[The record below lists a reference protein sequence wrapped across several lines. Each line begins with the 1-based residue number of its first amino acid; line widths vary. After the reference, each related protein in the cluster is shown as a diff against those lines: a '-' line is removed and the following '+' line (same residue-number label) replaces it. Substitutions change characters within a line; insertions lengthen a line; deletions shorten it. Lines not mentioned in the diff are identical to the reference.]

1 MKGSV
6 IFFSENYRINNA
18 VRRCLLNKTKSVFKN
33 QYYLQGKQL
42 PQNIRQHHA
51 HKDLGIGPAGLAGI
65 GHPAHIVE
73 TAVGLAQFHIE
84 ATAPAPVGQRIIAV
98 HLRFLTKCDHIVP

>member
-1 MKGSV
+1 MRVYHYG
-6 IFFSENYRINNA
+6 FFFYVSNFI
-18 VRRCLLNKTKSVFKN
+18 LQLTFKN

-98 HLRFLTKCDHIVP
+98 HLRFHTKSDHIVP